1 MKSLI
6 ALYDRLVAIF
16 SGRFAEAISLLF
28 ARVALAGIFW
38 RSARTKVE
46 DGSWLQ
52 MRELTVDL
60 FRDEYGMPF
69 PEITGQIATYA
80 EHFFPILLVLGLAT
94 RFGATGLLV
103 MTLVIQFFVYPEAW
117 WSVHIIWVALA
128 LTLII
133 RGGGLFSL
141 DHLLAGKR
149 TALTTGIAG

>member
-1 MKSLI
+1 MMNLI
-6 ALYDRLVAIF
+6 KKAIGLV
-16 SGRFAEAISLLF
+16 SGAVPEAIALLF

-46 DGSWLQ
+46 DGSFLT
-52 MRELTVDL
+52 MKELTVDL

-69 PEITGQIATYA
+69 PEITGLIATYA

-94 RFGATGLLV
+94 RFGAAGLLV

-117 WSVHIIWVALA
+117 WSVHIVWVALA
-128 LTLII
+128 AILIT

-141 DHLLAGKR
+141 DKLVGGK
-149 TALTTGIAG
+149 LG